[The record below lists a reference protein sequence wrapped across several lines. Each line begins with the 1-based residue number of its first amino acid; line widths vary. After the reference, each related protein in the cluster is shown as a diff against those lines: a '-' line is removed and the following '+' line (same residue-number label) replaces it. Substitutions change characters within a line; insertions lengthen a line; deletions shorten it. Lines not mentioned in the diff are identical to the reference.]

1 MKHEILI
8 MAAFASVAGLAGC
21 SERAAETA
29 ERQEEEVM
37 LTVTVPC
44 MLTKTSGAPS
54 GEDAVNDLQI
64 LVFDSKGKLETY
76 KHGKGNSLSMT
87 CTSGEKRIAAFVNSG
102 SLTSVGSTVD
112 LASAVTDLED
122 NASGGLVM
130 SGETSVVLTASS
142 NVSINVKRVAA
153 RVGISKIENA
163 MELEQHRNM
172 SFEIKAVYMINV
184 AGRKAFFSYSE
195 PDLWYNK
202 EAYESGS
209 PAFLYDSV
217 GARKVVAGSAYT
229 GSHYF
234 YCYPNHT
241 GTDVSGGAWCARKTR
256 LVVEVA
262 LDGTTYYYP
271 VTLDDV
277 ESNTVYSYE
286 LKITR
291 PGSQSPD
298 EPVEGTAAGI
308 TVRVENWVELPSVLE
323 TI

>member
-1 MKHEILI
+1 
-8 MAAFASVAGLAGC
+8 MAALASVAGLAGC
-21 SERAAETA
+21 SGKAAEIA
-29 ERQEEEVM
+29 ELQEEEVV

-44 MLTKTSGAPS
+44 LTTKTSGVPS

-76 KHGKGNSLSMT
+76 KHGTGNSLSMT
-87 CTSGEKRIAAFVNSG
+87 CTSGEKRVAAFVNAG
-102 SLTSVGSTVD
+102 SMTSVGSVSE
-112 LASAVTDLED
+112 LASAVTDLAD

-130 SGETSVVLTASS
+130 SGETSVALTASS
-142 NVSINVKRVAA
+142 NVSIRVKRMAA
-153 RVGISKIENA
+153 RVRISKIENA

-172 SFEIKAVYMINV
+172 SFQVKAVYMVNV
-184 AGRKAFFSYSE
+184 AGNKAFFSDSG
-195 PDLWYNK
+195 PDVWYNR
-202 EAYESGS
+202 AGHESGA

-217 GARKVVAGSAYT
+217 TAATVGAGSSYT

-241 GTDVSGGAWCARKTR
+241 AADVSGGTWCARKTR

-262 LDGTTYYYP
+262 LDGTVYYYP

-291 PGSQSPD
+291 PGSLSPD
-298 EPVEGTAAGI
+298 KPVEGAAAGI
-308 TVRVENWVELPSVLE
+308 TVKVEDWVELPSVLE